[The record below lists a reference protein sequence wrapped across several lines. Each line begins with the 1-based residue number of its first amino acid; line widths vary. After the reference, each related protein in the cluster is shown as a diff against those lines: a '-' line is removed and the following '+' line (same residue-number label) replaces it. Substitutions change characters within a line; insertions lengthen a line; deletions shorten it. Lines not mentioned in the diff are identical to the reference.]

1 MSKTIHDSKAGLPR
15 GGLNVKL
22 GKYMT
27 AYPVS
32 NGRRGVWAVKGSS
45 GQYVA
50 YLEWYPPWKKYVF
63 NAESDAVFSGDCLD
77 ALARFCGRLT
87 CGAKDSTRLT
97 DDPINSGSCNDGDL
111 APKRERVER

>member
-1 MSKTIHDSKAGLPR
+1 MTETVR
-15 GGLNVKL
+15 L

-32 NGRRGVWAVKGSS
+32 NGRREPWAVKGSN
-45 GQYVA
+45 GQYIA
-50 YLEWYPPWKKYVF
+50 YLEWYPPWKQYVF

-87 CGAKDSTRLT
+87 GGGKDSTRLT
-97 DDPINSGSCNDGDL
+97 DEAVNNGSCNDGELGEKCDQS
-111 APKRERVER
+111 